1 MSKEVERPASEGAL
15 PVGSILK
22 THLEKRPGPWCR
34 EILLYSPDNQGDSPE
49 QRVMVYTA
57 GRLSDALDYAEKG
70 LAGWRAQAQANA
82 RHAEAARAT
91 ARVAIGHLQ
100 RVLQDTHARIPS
112 EQRLQWR
119 RDAED
124 WLASIGA
131 DQ

>member
-1 MSKEVERPASEGAL
+1 MHKGDRVRM
-15 PVGSILK
+15 VGTS
-22 THLEKRPGPWCR
+22 
-34 EILLYSPDNQGDSPE
+34 
-49 QRVMVYTA
+49 
-57 GRLSDALDYAEKG
+57 LSGTVLSANYG
-70 LAGWRAQAQANA
+70 LATVRLDTGRVWMGSARSIQLEGPPENVKRDETSIVEWRAQAQANA